1 VKIIPAELQGVFVIE
16 PRCFQ
21 DERGFFIESY
31 QSSRYREAGMTDR
44 FVQDNHSR
52 SLRGILRGLH
62 FQVRRPQ
69 AQLVTVMR
77 GKIFDVVIDLRRTS
91 STFGG
96 WYGVE
101 LSDDGLRQVYM
112 PPGFAHGFC
121 VLSDMADLHYKVS
134 REYDASDEGGLVW
147 NDPDLAI
154 RWPIDAPKVAPR
166 DASYPLLKQLNHA
179 QLPQM
184 SGVKARATH
193 GRTGRQSTGE

>member
-1 VKIIPAELQGVFVIE
+1 
-16 PRCFQ
+16 
-21 DERGFFIESY
+21 
-31 QSSRYREAGMTDR
+31 
-44 FVQDNHSR
+44 
-52 SLRGILRGLH
+52 
-62 FQVRRPQ
+62 
-69 AQLVTVMR
+69 
-77 GKIFDVVIDLRRTS
+77 
-91 STFGG
+91 
-96 WYGVE
+96 
-101 LSDDGLRQVYM
+101 
-112 PPGFAHGFC
+112 
-121 VLSDMADLHYKVS
+121 MADLHYKVS

>member
-1 VKIIPAELQGVFVIE
+1 
-16 PRCFQ
+16 
-21 DERGFFIESY
+21 
-31 QSSRYREAGMTDR
+31 MTDR

>member
-1 VKIIPAELQGVFVIE
+1 MA
-16 PRCFQ
+16 
-21 DERGFFIESY
+21 
-31 QSSRYREAGMTDR
+31 DR

>member
-193 GRTGRQSTGE
+193 GRTGRQ

>member
-1 VKIIPAELQGVFVIE
+1 
-16 PRCFQ
+16 
-21 DERGFFIESY
+21 
-31 QSSRYREAGMTDR
+31 MTDR

-154 RWPIDAPKVAPR
+154 RWPIDAPQVAPR